1 MNSSKQPGGSK
12 RQSITTTSL
21 KPEESMH
28 STNDKQNYATH
39 SNAAPDTSSTPPSK
53 PDPLRIRID
62 IQRTE
67 DDIQRLQN
75 RLAYLRDLSP
85 EQRHT
90 MQQQIK
96 LHTKALNELT
106 ALLQD

>member
-1 MNSSKQPGGSK
+1 
-12 RQSITTTSL
+12 
-21 KPEESMH
+21 MH
-28 STNDKQNYATH
+28 LPNDKQNYAPNT
-39 SNAAPDTSSTPPSK
+39 NAATDTSATPSSK

-67 DDIQRLQN
+67 DDIQRLHN
-75 RLAYLRDLSP
+75 RLEYIRDLSP
-85 EQRHT
+85 EQRRT
-90 MQQQIK
+90 MQQQID